1 MDMRQQLNFLEPM
14 ELQLVK
20 DIGNKQLIEY
30 GIQTENSNYRAHVGY
45 KTQHI
50 FVFPTQNGQ
59 KEVAKYSNQSKRT
72 VSIDGKII
80 TAKGY
85 PIPINSIDS
94 MQSIFIPHDV
104 YQKYAIYPDMS
115 TTTKGQ
121 LAVQIIFEMLNRMLI
136 PLPVNINIKNKKAI
150 QIKGTDIIISSKLRI
165 QVKCDF
171 NAGDKKFGGTGN
183 VFLQTDECNPYKLY

>member
-1 MDMRQQLNFLEPM
+1 MDTRLQLNFLEPM
-14 ELQLVK
+14 ELQLIK
-20 DIGNKQLIEY
+20 DTGNKQLIEY
-30 GIQTENSNYRAHVGY
+30 GIQTENSDYRVHVGY

-50 FVFPTQNGQ
+50 FVFPTKNGQ
-59 KEVAKYSNQSKRT
+59 KEVAKFNNQNKRP
-72 VSIDGKII
+72 VSIDGKIV

-85 PIPINSIDS
+85 PIPINLIDG
-94 MQSIFIPHDV
+94 MQSIFIPHDI
-104 YQKYAIYPDMS
+104 YQKYVIYPDMS

-121 LAVQIIFEMLNRMLI
+121 LAVQITFDMLNQMLI

-150 QIKGTDIIISSKLRI
+150 QIKGTDIIIDSKLRI

-171 NAGDKKFGGTGN
+171 NAGDKKYGGTGN